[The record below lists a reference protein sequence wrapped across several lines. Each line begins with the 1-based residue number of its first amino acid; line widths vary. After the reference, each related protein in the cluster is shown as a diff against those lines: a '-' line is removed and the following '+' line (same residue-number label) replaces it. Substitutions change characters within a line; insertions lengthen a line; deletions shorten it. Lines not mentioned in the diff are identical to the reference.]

1 MKTAKEIAE
10 FAFENLGTSEQ
21 VRAMSKEQ
29 IVSILRELTP
39 EHSITKRF
47 EDDSTKSYSVKDGML
62 REIAFDSE
70 RNVSWNVY
78 DANSPDTL
86 IDSMELQRSGQATRP
101 STLSLM
107 ERFEMGEER
116 PPEVT
121 EARWKAIADDYSHQM
136 TLENIPEWYLRGGSP
151 EDERFYDAMESGI
164 HYESREE
171 IVVALRELEAKGE
184 HPEVIQGWNTYTLQG
199 DEVFQ
204 ENHESHPDR
213 GGEWERW
220 DANNPQ
226 RTIDSHWMQDQRNED
241 ARSAEWDVAVELASY
256 EKLHGAELIATLR
269 ERGGQIEHNGSSYSL
284 SEDRLHFTKTEQD
297 GSAELFSCGGV
308 ELDILNV
315 KAAEELARTPAA
327 SVSNAPSSAFDLT
340 SMMAATAKPIDDG
353 RTVPDGPM
361 ATTSAASIPVA
372 QTATTPSA
380 APTFRKGPDFSAAPK
395 QVDGQTEAKSDAP
408 TFRKGPD
415 FSTTPAPKKKPE
427 DEKLTSQTPIIQLN
441 DFDTKPKLA
450 TDEIARRG
458 QGVVVA
464 RKAYRVDGKEITSSY
479 EFTTGGKVLHTGF
492 DGKKSEMTFE
502 QAKRHEIAEI
512 DQLNRNAIAAINRM
526 ATDPKF
532 SLRQGDATYSVK
544 DGYFVRKGD
553 DGSVKKEPLEETRK
567 RFSERGR
574 EIDAMQPERTIKPPV
589 ATMQTVQP
597 KAEKSQH
604 FARMADRAEAAAVA
618 DTKSGKTIERQLG
631 A

>member
-1 MKTAKEIAE
+1 MKSAKEIAE
-10 FAFENLGTSEQ
+10 FAYENLGTSER

-78 DANSPDTL
+78 AADTPDNL
-86 IDSMELQRSGQATRP
+86 VDSMGWQRSGKATHP
-101 STLSLM
+101 STFSLM
-107 ERFEMGEER
+107 ERFEMGEDR

-121 EARWKAIADDYSHQM
+121 PAHWQEIMDDYTHYM
-136 TLENIPEWYLRGGSP
+136 VMENTDDEFIPGTSAYQRANYGDDHAYDDYGDQ
-151 EDERFYDAMESGI
+151 EDTFSG
-164 HYESREE
+164 
-171 IVVALRELEAKGE
+171 
-184 HPEVIQGWNTYTLQG
+184 PEVSKELWEEAANSLWMQESASDDEPVFGDDEVIFRLELGYITCTSLADGETSIWEGESYARVSDETFAAMKAEAELRAEQGAG
-199 DEVFQ
+199 DEA
-204 ENHESHPDR
+204 SPS
-213 GGEWERW
+213 
-220 DANNPQ
+220 NN
-226 RTIDSHWMQDQRNED
+226 
-241 ARSAEWDVAVELASY
+241 
-256 EKLHGAELIATLR
+256 
-269 ERGGQIEHNGSSYSL
+269 
-284 SEDRLHFTKTEQD
+284 
-297 GSAELFSCGGV
+297 
-308 ELDILNV
+308 
-315 KAAEELARTPAA
+315 
-327 SVSNAPSSAFDLT
+327 AFDLT

-353 RTVPDGPM
+353 RTVPDGPTG
-361 ATTSAASIPVA
+361 TTSAAPIPAA

-380 APTFRKGPDFSAAPK
+380 APAFRKGPDFSAAPK
-395 QVDGQTEAKSDAP
+395 QADGQTDAKSDAP
-408 TFRKGPD
+408 SFRKGPD
-415 FSTTPAPKKKPE
+415 FSTAPAPKKKPE

-441 DFDTKPKLA
+441 DYATKPKLA

-458 QGVVVA
+458 AGVAVA

-492 DGKKSEMTFE
+492 DGKKTEMTFE

-512 DQLNRNAIAAINRM
+512 DQLNRNAIAAINMM

-544 DGYFVRKGD
+544 NGFFIRQAD
-553 DGSVKKEPLEETRK
+553 DGSVKKERLEDTRK
-567 RFSERGR
+567 RFSDRGH
-574 EIDAMQPERTIKPPV
+574 EINAMQPERTAKPA

-618 DTKSGKTIERQLG
+618 DTTKGKNLDTGHQLG